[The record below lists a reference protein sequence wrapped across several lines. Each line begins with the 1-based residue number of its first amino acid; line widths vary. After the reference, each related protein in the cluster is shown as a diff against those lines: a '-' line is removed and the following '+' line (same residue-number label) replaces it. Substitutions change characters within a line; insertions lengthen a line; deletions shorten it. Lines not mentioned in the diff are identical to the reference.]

1 MCLQVENG
9 HIERVV
15 DREIKSSTIEVQ
27 GRNLLW
33 FVSRNWILHPRL
45 LIKLLFIFT
54 PFMYIK

>member
-1 MCLQVENG
+1 MCSQVENG

-45 LIKLLFIFT
+45 LSELMFIFT
-54 PFMYIK
+54 PFMCV